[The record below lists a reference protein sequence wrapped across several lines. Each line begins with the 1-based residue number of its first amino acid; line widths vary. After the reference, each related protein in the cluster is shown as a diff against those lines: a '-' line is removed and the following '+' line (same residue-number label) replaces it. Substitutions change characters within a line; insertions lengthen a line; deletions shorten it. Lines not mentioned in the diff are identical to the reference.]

1 MGKHLG
7 LEIWSVGAV
16 LTFGLIAGVAWPCLV
31 GVLLCYKLASSLF
44 TFLHLSQYSFHFFF
58 FFSSFMA
65 PKWGAGR
72 GRVRRSRGGRT
83 PCSGRGGRRGAPPS
97 SSSSGEGFWRH
108 DFLLRVRGQSATRV
122 LLPPAFS
129 AIVADL
135 GLDGLLLHL

>member
-44 TFLHLSQYSFHFFF
+44 TFLHLSRRSFCFF
-58 FFSSFMA
+58 FFSPFIA
-65 PKWGAGR
+65 PKRGAGR

-83 PCSGRGGRRGAPPS
+83 PRSGRGGRHGASPPP

-108 DFLLRVRGQSATRV
+108 DFLLRIRGQSATRI
-122 LLPPAFS
+122 LPPAFS
-129 AIVADL
+129 A
-135 GLDGLLLHL
+135 